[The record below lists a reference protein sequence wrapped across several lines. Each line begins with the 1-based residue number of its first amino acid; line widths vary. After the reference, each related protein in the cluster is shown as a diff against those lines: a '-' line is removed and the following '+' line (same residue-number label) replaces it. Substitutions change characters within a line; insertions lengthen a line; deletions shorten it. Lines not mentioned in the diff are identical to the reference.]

1 MLSVSKGL
9 LLFLSLLLHK
19 NYMSYNLKMKISQC
33 LNVNVAFLVIC
44 EKSFMFL
51 SDKAFPEIYKAKTQN
66 QFYYLLGFYRP

>member
-1 MLSVSKGL
+1 
-9 LLFLSLLLHK
+9 
-19 NYMSYNLKMKISQC
+19 MSYNLKMKISQC